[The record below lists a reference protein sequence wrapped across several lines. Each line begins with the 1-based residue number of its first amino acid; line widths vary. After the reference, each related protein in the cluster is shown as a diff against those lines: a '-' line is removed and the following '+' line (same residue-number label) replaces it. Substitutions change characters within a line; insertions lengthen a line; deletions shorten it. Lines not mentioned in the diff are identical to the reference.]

1 MAVWNFKGE
10 GGGAWTQSI
19 DHGNFSVQ
27 EGRAD
32 KRDVEF
38 KTTFDGF
45 EKMSRKMGNPVLM
58 MITGEFRVSGM
69 RKMGTFQK
77 LFPM

>member
-1 MAVWNFKGE
+1 VAVWNFKGE